1 MIMIVAGMIG
11 IFIFFVLLFSNSNN
25 SEEKTIIINSTG
37 VEAYIQFSWNK
48 KYQITNNDIPGIID
62 NGPGEIMILIDKNA
76 GKSSIN
82 VKGFN
87 GGISFIHAD
96 NTLYVNNIDI
106 WQLVNELKNRRRT

>member
-1 MIMIVAGMIG
+1 MIIIVAGMIG

-37 VEAYIQFSWNK
+37 VEAYIQFSLNK
-48 KYQITNNDIPGIID
+48 QYRITNNDIPGIID

-96 NTLYVNNIDI
+96 NALYVNNVDI
-106 WQLVNELKNRRRT
+106 WQLVNELKMNK